1 MSKRTGQVDDR
12 IDAFISYQSED
23 EEFAR
28 KLATKLESYSFNG
41 RRLKVFF
48 APWDIEPGTNI
59 ILKIEE
65 ALEKARF
72 FLIILSPK
80 ALEAEWP
87 TAERAAAIYN
97 DPSGRLGRVIPILR
111 KPCRIPPLLR
121 FRNYIDF
128 RDDNRFEAELTRL
141 LCVLLGQPL
150 PRGSKPVAIYKS
162 ISQRKA
168 YEKESP
174 LRILGESWKPDPV
187 AEEVCSNL
195 FLVKELPPKIWSA
208 PCFLRNLKPY
218 FGPEI
223 IPPHI
228 LKEKRLFTF
237 IDLSKEDNF
246 FSGVIED
253 YDVKSVDVERW
264 FGDDVHSRWL
274 VELLNQAIENHC
286 SQLRLSFDPVGKR
299 YYYTKDAILKEIK
312 WTPYA
317 RRATKKLLTEYKNYV
332 AHRAVR
338 LKFEVIDK
346 LVFLK
351 INTGWV
357 FTWDGY
363 HPIRDQAKRSSLA
376 TKFLARQKNLQN
388 FSDIRFWAWLLSENG
403 KTIVMDLGG
412 GVSLKIDTKPLSTS
426 IIGGIFGDRKK
437 LPKMTRGPPRI
448 LKEQKGV
455 DRTGAQ

>member
-1 MSKRTGQVDDR
+1 VSKRAGQVDNR

-111 KPCRIPPLLR
+111 KSCRIPPLLR

-128 RDDNRFEAELTRL
+128 RDDNKFEAELTRL

-168 YEKESP
+168 NEKESP

-195 FLVKELPPKIWSA
+195 FLVKELPRKIWSA

-237 IDLSKEDNF
+237 VDLSKEDNF

-253 YDVKSVDVERW
+253 YDVKSVDIEKW
-264 FGDDVHSRWL
+264 FGDYVHSRWL

-332 AHRAVR
+332 AHRGVR
-338 LKFEVIDK
+338 LKK
-346 LVFLK
+346 
-351 INTGWV
+351 
-357 FTWDGY
+357 
-363 HPIRDQAKRSSLA
+363 
-376 TKFLARQKNLQN
+376 
-388 FSDIRFWAWLLSENG
+388 
-403 KTIVMDLGG
+403 
-412 GVSLKIDTKPLSTS
+412 
-426 IIGGIFGDRKK
+426 
-437 LPKMTRGPPRI
+437 
-448 LKEQKGV
+448 
-455 DRTGAQ
+455 